1 MISLSRGS
9 LKEIFERNLHAN
21 SAMLHCWSDAKH
33 MRISLHDKAS
43 PVCIQIVG
51 SEFLTEFDSLLVLL
65 FDGTLHKTAIVDKS
79 LWHRLDAANALP
91 PSPPSIQLGSIVILY
106 EYAFELVHSFVGCS
120 GSSQQGHHSP
130 TPKQFAERALA
141 AFAPIETV
149 TAQTTTPSVMKLL
162 DFTIIG
168 TDEKLEYYHQ
178 QRQVV
183 QQQQQQQQQQ
193 RQSPTP
199 APTPPLACKPT
210 STLPSPS
217 PPPPPPP
224 PTSVRKFNIV
234 DTRGWQAKPLT
245 SKAAPIAIGSL
256 ARLPIDSTT
265 WTIKACVH
273 RLGVPKSFTNKHTG
287 VPGVLQRVLFKDES
301 GLVEAL
307 AFDGAIKAL
316 NLAHLKLNQSY
327 FVCNAKL
334 GIATRHRQE
343 WFGHF
348 HTSTV
353 EIKLFGTAKIV
364 ESTLL
369 DDDDTS
375 SSSAT
380 NYVPMA
386 SSRSNDDDDDDND
399 NNVDFVQND
408 GASFLARQL
417 AHTAHVPDVGEIS
430 RHYVNAR
437 IAAAAASAEKST
449 TTSKVLPKSNH
460 SPMPPLPPFA
470 TTTTQFEST
479 SYTKLDAIKNKLK
492 KNEWVN
498 TMGVLVSV
506 GKCES
511 AYVTT
516 NRSRVDV
523 RRIDIL
529 DESQTKMSVALWGA
543 QAQNFSSPI
552 DCILIL
558 HNVKVAYFNGISLSI
573 YKQSQ
578 IVEYNHVFNNSNA
591 QALKHWYDSFVSRK
605 LAPMQPTLA
614 PAAHIDQDEGL
625 GGGGEKQA

>member
-9 LKEIFERNLHAN
+9 LKEIFDRNVHTN
-21 SAMLHCWSDAKH
+21 SAMLHCWSDAKQ
-33 MRISLHDKAS
+33 MRISLHDRAS

-51 SEFLTEFDSLLVLL
+51 SEFLAEFDSLLVLL
-65 FDGTLHKTAIVDKS
+65 FDGTVHKTAIVDKS
-79 LWHRLDAANALP
+79 MWHRLDAAKV
-91 PSPPSIQLGSIVILY
+91 PPSIQLGSIVILY
-106 EYAFELVHSFVGCS
+106 EYAFELVHSFVVCS

-130 TPKQFAERALA
+130 TPKQFADRALA

-149 TAQTTTPSVMKLL
+149 TAQTTAPSVMKLL

-183 QQQQQQQQQQ
+183 QQQQQQQ
-193 RQSPTP
+193 PTP

-210 STLPSPS
+210 SKLPSPL
-217 PPPPPPP
+217 
-224 PTSVRKFNIV
+224 RKFNIV

-245 SKAAPIAIGSL
+245 SKVAPIAIESL
-256 ARLPIDSTT
+256 TRLSIDSTT
-265 WTIKACVH
+265 WTIKACVL
-273 RLGVPKSFTNKHTG
+273 RLGAPKSFTNKHTG

-301 GLVEAL
+301 GLVEAI
-307 AFDGAIKAL
+307 AFDDAIKAL

-334 GIATRHRQE
+334 GVAPRACQE
-343 WFGHF
+343 WFNLY
-348 HTSTV
+348 HTSAI
-353 EIKLFGTAKIV
+353 EIKLFGTTKIV

-369 DDDDTS
+369 DDDDNDTPS
-375 SSSAT
+375 I
-380 NYVPMA
+380 NYVPMT
-386 SSRSNDDDDDDND
+386 SSHSNDDDDDD

-417 AHTAHVPDVGEIS
+417 AQTAHVPDVGEIS
-430 RHYVNAR
+430 RHHVNAR
-437 IAAAAASAEKST
+437 IAAAAAAAADSAEKST
-449 TTSKVLPKSNH
+449 TTSKMLPRSNQYR
-460 SPMPPLPPFA
+460 SPMPPLS
-470 TTTTQFEST
+470 TTTTTATQIKST
-479 SYTKLDAIKNKLK
+479 SYTKLDAIKNNLK

-516 NRSRVDV
+516 NRSRVEV

-552 DCILIL
+552 GCILIL
-558 HNVKVAYFNGISLSI
+558 HNVKIAYFNGISLSI
-573 YKQSQ
+573 YQHSQ

-605 LAPMQPTLA
+605 LSPMQPTLA
-614 PAAHIDQDEGL
+614 PTARKAQDEGL